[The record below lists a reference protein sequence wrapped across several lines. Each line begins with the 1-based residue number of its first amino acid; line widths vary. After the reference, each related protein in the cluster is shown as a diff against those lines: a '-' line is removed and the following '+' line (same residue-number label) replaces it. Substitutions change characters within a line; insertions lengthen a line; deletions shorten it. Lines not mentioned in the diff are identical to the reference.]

1 LSFAA
6 LNSPRVTQATLQ
18 SGSVPPCSREKKEA
32 ASPPLTFRRAA
43 QATGPLLR
51 PQGCC
56 ASRWRA
62 TALRAALDPGDL
74 GGPWEQEERA
84 GPEGLPR
91 PGARRASPA
100 VAGGCGTRT
109 PGNKVNW
116 RSINRRRRKIT
127 QIQAR
132 AQGPVTS
139 SQQSHLA
146 KLRHTEP
153 GVHETRDAPQALL
166 MRTGACLLRAT
177 PPPREPGG
185 PTPRS
190 KANQHRQQALQEKT
204 RQVPGRYE
212 HTLNARQNPPSGTS
226 VRRAYS
232 PGTRLDVA
240 TGPA

>member
-1 LSFAA
+1 MTPFSAPTRCA
-6 LNSPRVTQATLQ
+6 GRDKQE
-18 SGSVPPCSREKKEA
+18 GG

-51 PQGCC
+51 PLGCC

-84 GPEGLPR
+84 GPGLPR
-91 PGARRASPA
+91 PGARRASSA
-100 VAGGCGTRT
+100 VAGGCGTRK

-127 QIQAR
+127 QWGIHLTGATQISDAPGQPGRRAFSLRDQRERRPQRWGTPVKWIAQITQIQAW
-132 AQGPVTS
+132 APGPVTS

-153 GVHETRDAPQALL
+153 GVHETRDAPPSRRRWPADIFPFITLE
-166 MRTGACLLRAT
+166 G
-177 PPPREPGG
+177 
-185 PTPRS
+185 TPRLLQVPHPQLRLMPRR
-190 KANQHRQQALQEKT
+190 AALQCRT
-204 RQVPGRYE
+204 
-212 HTLNARQNPPSGTS
+212 
-226 VRRAYS
+226 
-232 PGTRLDVA
+232 
-240 TGPA
+240 